1 MTLQNPI
8 AVMRFMAKKKK
19 SAAFHAS
26 QRGMEAGAGELF
38 LNVVIYTVFSVILQ
52 RLKARARR
60 RSSKCVI
67 FHLSPFFPPRAAFLF
82 ICHTY
87 LFGRAAGA
95 C

>member
-1 MTLQNPI
+1 MTLQDPI
-8 AVMRFMAKKKK
+8 AIMRFMAKKVQPFMLPNEGWKP
-19 SAAFHAS
+19 
-26 QRGMEAGAGELF
+26 EELF

-52 RLKARARR
+52 TLKARARR

-67 FHLSPFFPPRAAFLF
+67 FHLSFLPPRAAFLL
-82 ICHTY
+82 ICHIY